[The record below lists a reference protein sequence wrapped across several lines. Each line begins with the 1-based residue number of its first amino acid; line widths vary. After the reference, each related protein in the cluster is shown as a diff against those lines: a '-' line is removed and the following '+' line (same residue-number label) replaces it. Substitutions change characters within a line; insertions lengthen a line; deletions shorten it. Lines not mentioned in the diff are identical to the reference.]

1 MAESL
6 MEWSAGKTWYKTE
19 GHGEPLVV
27 IHGGPGYPHFYLEG
41 LLALASSERQVIVYD
56 QLGCG
61 FSKAN
66 EGFEQWSVS
75 LFVEELA
82 NLQAQLGLERMAL
95 LGHSWGASLAVEY
108 SLAYPDR
115 VSRLL
120 LASPLFD
127 SQLWVEEARRL
138 QDAMPGG
145 QLMQSHEQAG
155 TTDGEEYQKLYAE
168 FLLRHDCSMI
178 PKPPELEASSAH
190 FGLEVYNHMWGPS
203 EIVVSGAL
211 KQWSCLDRLKG
222 IGCPVLITSGS
233 MDSATPRQ
241 VAAGAQLIQ
250 DMRWQLFPAAT
261 HSLHL
266 EYPHQFLQTVGSF
279 LSEAA

>member
-1 MAESL
+1 
-6 MEWSAGKTWYKTE
+6 
-19 GHGEPLVV
+19 
-27 IHGGPGYPHFYLEG
+27 
-41 LLALASSERQVIVYD
+41 
-56 QLGCG
+56 
-61 FSKAN
+61 
-66 EGFEQWSVS
+66 
-75 LFVEELA
+75 VEELA
-82 NLQAQLGLERMAL
+82 KLQAQLGLERMAL

-127 SQLWVEEARRL
+127 SQLWVKEARRL

-145 QLMQSHEQAG
+145 HLMQSHEQAG
-155 TTDGEEYQKLYAE
+155 TTDGEEYQKLYAK

-178 PKPPELEASSAH
+178 PRPPELEASSAH

-203 EIVVSGAL
+203 ETVASGAL
-211 KQWSCLDRLKG
+211 KQWSCLDRLKD
-222 IGCPVLITSGS
+222 IRCPVLITSGS

-241 VAAGAQLIQ
+241 VAAGAQLLQ

-266 EYPHQFLQTVGSF
+266 EYPQQFLQTVESF
-279 LSEAA
+279 LSETAER